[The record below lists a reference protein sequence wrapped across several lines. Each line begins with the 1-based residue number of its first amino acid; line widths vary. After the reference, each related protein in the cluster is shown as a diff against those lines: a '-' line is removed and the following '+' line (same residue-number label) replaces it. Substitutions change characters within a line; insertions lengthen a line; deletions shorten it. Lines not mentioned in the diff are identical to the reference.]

1 MSFYIWLLIGIFS
14 LIGLRGPTSEPAPPA
29 LPRQI
34 IGAGQAADI
43 TIGFVD
49 MPEDYPVTLIG
60 FGSAGVMIKQANIV
74 QQQASFS
81 FSPADTRYAG
91 HIQAQI
97 WVGDKVWEL
106 PIHITPLPDVQT
118 LLPVVVP
125 RSIVAGGAD
134 YSLLTVLATDALG
147 NPMANDTPLQV
158 LAHYPNVITP
168 TEATTITIQNQLA
181 WLRLPSQNN
190 AGSLRLGVQ
199 AINPSGSVAYGPE
212 RLVRVVPRKAK
223 DFRLS
228 TSSQVL
234 LADGYSLIEILS
246 NPLLDMYDNVLLD
259 GTSGQA
265 VVIEADGTRRMIP
278 FQVREGRAKFS
289 LQTPAS
295 AGSLSVQAFIGE
307 AQSEQ
312 LNLTFAPAL
321 AMAPFTIATQF
332 TANDYQLQVTIAPLL
347 SYLGQ
352 FVPDGTPVRLWVTQP
367 NGTQNEYIVPAE
379 QGQAVLNIRSSTLSP
394 GQYQFRAKLGGR
406 EVESQFVL
414 TR

>member
-1 MSFYIWLLIGIFS
+1 M
-14 LIGLRGPTSEPAPPA
+14 
-29 LPRQI
+29 
-34 IGAGQAADI
+34 
-43 TIGFVD
+43 
-49 MPEDYPVTLIG
+49 
-60 FGSAGVMIKQANIV
+60 
-74 QQQASFS
+74 
-81 FSPADTRYAG
+81 
-91 HIQAQI
+91 
-97 WVGDKVWEL
+97 GDKVWEL
-106 PIHITPLPDVQT
+106 PIHIAPLPDVQT

-212 RLVRVVPRKAK
+212 RLVRVVPRRAK

-312 LNLTFAPAL
+312 LNLAFAPAL

-367 NGTQNEYIVPAE
+367 NGTPNEYIVPAE